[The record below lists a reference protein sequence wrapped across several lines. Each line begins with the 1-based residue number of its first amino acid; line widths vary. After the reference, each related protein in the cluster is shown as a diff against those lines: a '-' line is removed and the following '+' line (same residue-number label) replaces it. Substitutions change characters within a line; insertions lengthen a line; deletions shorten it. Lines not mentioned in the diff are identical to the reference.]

1 MTEPVEFPLYTD
13 HNPGRLKQSDINS
26 TLEADTY
33 GASGSPLRGE
43 WVELLSQANDLI
55 ADTWVSYESAPQ
67 ALREEIYPKLDLFVE
82 AGELDF
88 GQSDLD
94 NVQVHTVSSGY
105 TGNYTDLNNATRE
118 STKQFMWEIGGPVY
132 RANWRGGTIT
142 TLTQIYNAFY
152 FDNFNTPITYLPH
165 GSGAEYR
172 HKGISITMFTRAVF
186 AVEQELL
193 ARKALLATLVES
205 AQGSDVAQSVY
216 ESTGLV
222 PTRLDSD
229 DVNYLSGRED
239 YQRYFSTIFN
249 KEVIALI
256 PIIENFYL
264 TNKYFSNINK
274 AMDNTKDRALDILLS
289 TIRNDDNFDNT
300 PDMTRA
306 SAAAAIAN
314 STGQDQNE
322 AFNSAARDFI
332 LKMLIKTPIDILKG
346 VVELVDP
353 HVALT
358 KIIKVGTG
366 KAFNDLAKELD
377 APARGINEELTGED
391 LLKLV
396 LCFVD
401 QSLSVADNDSNNQL
415 PQVPAAGGENFFPRI
430 SIDGVDFTGTVSGML
445 MVPPSPLG
453 LIYLL
458 LELLKNEVT
467 DAVENVDQA
476 GTEAANET
484 EC

>member
-1 MTEPVEFPLYTD
+1 
-13 HNPGRLKQSDINS
+13 
-26 TLEADTY
+26 
-33 GASGSPLRGE
+33 
-43 WVELLSQANDLI
+43 
-55 ADTWVSYESAPQ
+55 
-67 ALREEIYPKLDLFVE
+67 
-82 AGELDF
+82 
-88 GQSDLD
+88 
-94 NVQVHTVSSGY
+94 
-105 TGNYTDLNNATRE
+105 
-118 STKQFMWEIGGPVY
+118 
-132 RANWRGGTIT
+132 
-142 TLTQIYNAFY
+142 
-152 FDNFNTPITYLPH
+152 
-165 GSGAEYR
+165 
-172 HKGISITMFTRAVF
+172 
-186 AVEQELL
+186 
-193 ARKALLATLVES
+193 
-205 AQGSDVAQSVY
+205 
-216 ESTGLV
+216 
-222 PTRLDSD
+222 
-229 DVNYLSGRED
+229 
-239 YQRYFSTIFN
+239 
-249 KEVIALI
+249 
-256 PIIENFYL
+256 
-264 TNKYFSNINK
+264 
-274 AMDNTKDRALDILLS
+274 LDILLS

-401 QSLSVADNDSNNQL
+401 QSLSVADSESNNQL
-415 PQVPAAGGENFFPRI
+415 PQVAGVGGDNFFPRI

-476 GTEAANET
+476 GTEAADET

>member
-1 MTEPVEFPLYTD
+1 MADYGVRNSEKRERWYNEVFNPLGALVRQLEDLAGVPRNTWYTPLGAGSEWAGARLHQFD
-13 HNPGRLKQSDINS
+13 LKDWSSPNPDGPRWFVKVDAN
-26 TLEADTY
+26 
-33 GASGSPLRGE
+33 
-43 WVELLSQANDLI
+43 WQAARENLNDLRDEHYGSNPLPDPTSVVWPYSSNGTIDHAVSRLSDFQIFVQELEETI
-55 ADTWVSYESAPQ
+55 AAAAEAAALEEAMQGTSYDWEEAGAATHLAPIRLDIDDVSY
-67 ALREEIYPKLDLFVE
+67 
-82 AGELDF
+82 
-88 GQSDLD
+88 
-94 NVQVHTVSSGY
+94 
-105 TGNYTDLNNATRE
+105 
-118 STKQFMWEIGGPVY
+118 
-132 RANWRGGTIT
+132 
-142 TLTQIYNAFY
+142 
-152 FDNFNTPITYLPH
+152 
-165 GSGAEYR
+165 
-172 HKGISITMFTRAVF
+172 
-186 AVEQELL
+186 
-193 ARKALLATLVES
+193 
-205 AQGSDVAQSVY
+205 
-216 ESTGLV
+216 
-222 PTRLDSD
+222 
-229 DVNYLSGRED
+229 LSENED
-239 YQRYFSTIFN
+239 YQSYFSTTFN
-249 KEVIALI
+249 KEVIAFI

-264 TNKYFSNINK
+264 TNKYFRNINK
-274 AMDNTKDRALDILLS
+274 AFDNTKDRALDILLS

-300 PDMTRA
+300 PDMTRPA
-306 SAAAAIAN
+306 AAAAIAN

-366 KAFNDLAKELD
+366 EAFNELAKLLD
-377 APARGINEELTGED
+377 GPASEINEELTGED
-391 LLKLV
+391 LLKLL
-396 LCFVD
+396 LCIVD
-401 QSLSVADNDSNNQL
+401 QGLSAGENAL
-415 PQVPAAGGENFFPRI
+415 PEPAAGQTGDNFFPRI

>member
-1 MTEPVEFPLYTD
+1 MADFGTVVNGVAFEKRERWYDDVFNPLGDLVIALEDLAAPARPDWYTPMGSRD
-13 HNPGRLKQSDINS
+13 SW
-26 TLEADTY
+26 LEANLHRDNLEAESL
-33 GASGSPLRGE
+33 GFPDGPGWFDKVDAN
-43 WVELLSQANDLI
+43 WQAAWENLNDL
-55 ADTWVSYESAPQ
+55 YE
-67 ALREEIYPKLDLFVE
+67 LHGG
-82 AGELDF
+82 AGEPPAQDPT
-88 GQSDLD
+88 SVVWD
-94 NVQVHTVSSGY
+94 NIDSTVNFLADY
-105 TGNYTDLNNATRE
+105 QN
-118 STKQFMWEIGGPVY
+118 VY
-132 RANWRGGTIT
+132 LALAVLVAAEEEEEEEEKEEEAAAAAAIAAAVAN
-142 TLTQIYNAFY
+142 
-152 FDNFNTPITYLPH
+152 
-165 GSGAEYR
+165 
-172 HKGISITMFTRAVF
+172 
-186 AVEQELL
+186 L
-193 ARKALLATLVES
+193 A
-205 AQGSDVAQSVY
+205 
-216 ESTGLV
+216 
-222 PTRLDSD
+222 PTRLGTD
-229 DVNYLSGRED
+229 DVSYLSENED
-239 YQRYFSTIFN
+239 CQRYFSTTFN
-249 KEVIALI
+249 KEVITFV
-256 PIIENFYL
+256 PIIHNFYL
-264 TNKYFSNINK
+264 TNKYFRNINK
-274 AMDNTKDRALDILLS
+274 AFDNTKDRALDILLS

-366 KAFNDLAKELD
+366 EAFNELAKLLD
-377 APARGINEELTGED
+377 GPASEINEELTGED
-391 LLKLV
+391 LLKLL
-396 LCFVD
+396 LCIVD
-401 QSLSVADNDSNNQL
+401 QGLSAGENAL
-415 PQVPAAGGENFFPRI
+415 PEPAAGQTGDNFFPRI

-476 GTEAANET
+476 GTEAADET

>member
-1 MTEPVEFPLYTD
+1 
-13 HNPGRLKQSDINS
+13 
-26 TLEADTY
+26 
-33 GASGSPLRGE
+33 
-43 WVELLSQANDLI
+43 
-55 ADTWVSYESAPQ
+55 
-67 ALREEIYPKLDLFVE
+67 
-82 AGELDF
+82 
-88 GQSDLD
+88 
-94 NVQVHTVSSGY
+94 
-105 TGNYTDLNNATRE
+105 
-118 STKQFMWEIGGPVY
+118 
-132 RANWRGGTIT
+132 
-142 TLTQIYNAFY
+142 
-152 FDNFNTPITYLPH
+152 
-165 GSGAEYR
+165 
-172 HKGISITMFTRAVF
+172 MFTRAVF

-332 LKMLIKTPIDILKG
+332 LKMIIKTPIDILKG

-366 KAFNDLAKELD
+366 EAFNELAKLLD
-377 APARGINEELTGED
+377 GPAGEINEELTGED
-391 LLKLV
+391 LLKLL
-396 LCFVD
+396 LCIVD
-401 QSLSVADNDSNNQL
+401 QGLSAGENAL
-415 PQVPAAGGENFFPRI
+415 PEPAAGQTGDNFFPRI

>member
-1 MTEPVEFPLYTD
+1 MADFGTVVNGGFFDERKRWYDDVFNPLGLLVRDLEDLADVPQGDWYTPMGSRDSWLEANLHRFDLEVSSPLYPD
-13 HNPGRLKQSDINS
+13 GPGWFDTVGANWQAAWEHLNDLYELQDAGRPAQDPTSWSVWDDINS
-26 TLEADTY
+26 AVNFLAGYQTLANALHVLFTADEEEDDQEEA
-33 GASGSPLRGE
+33 A
-43 WVELLSQANDLI
+43 
-55 ADTWVSYESAPQ
+55 
-67 ALREEIYPKLDLFVE
+67 
-82 AGELDF
+82 
-88 GQSDLD
+88 
-94 NVQVHTVSSGY
+94 
-105 TGNYTDLNNATRE
+105 
-118 STKQFMWEIGGPVY
+118 
-132 RANWRGGTIT
+132 
-142 TLTQIYNAFY
+142 
-152 FDNFNTPITYLPH
+152 
-165 GSGAEYR
+165 
-172 HKGISITMFTRAVF
+172 
-186 AVEQELL
+186 
-193 ARKALLATLVES
+193 
-205 AQGSDVAQSVY
+205 
-216 ESTGLV
+216 GLV
-222 PTRLDSD
+222 PTRLDAD
-229 DVNYLSGRED
+229 DVSYLLENED
-239 YQRYFSTIFN
+239 CQRYFSTTFN
-249 KEVIALI
+249 KEVITFV
-256 PIIENFYL
+256 PIIHNFYL
-264 TNKYFSNINK
+264 TNKYFRNINK

-300 PDMTRA
+300 PDMTRPA
-306 SAAAAIAN
+306 AAAAIAN

-332 LKMLIKTPIDILKG
+332 LKVLIKTPIDILKG

-401 QSLSVADNDSNNQL
+401 QSLSVADSDSNSQL
-415 PQVPAAGGENFFPRI
+415 PQVDGASGDNFFPRI